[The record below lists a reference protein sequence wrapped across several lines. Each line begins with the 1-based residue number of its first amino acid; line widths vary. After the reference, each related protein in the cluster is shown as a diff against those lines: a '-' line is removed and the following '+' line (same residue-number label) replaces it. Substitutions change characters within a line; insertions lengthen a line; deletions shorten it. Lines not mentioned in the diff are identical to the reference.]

1 MARKA
6 LPKGDPIAVYN
17 PEGGYTIHLPDSIR
31 KNLAAMR
38 RLNHQMV
45 DLIAD
50 YGLIDWLVHD
60 VEMRLMTLADDILGD
75 FVLALVRNAK
85 AGNQDHKTGPGRT
98 ARDPV
103 TRTVP
108 ASS

>member
-31 KNLAAMR
+31 KNLAAIR

-50 YGLIDWLVHD
+50 YGLIDWLVDD

-75 FVLALVRNAK
+75 FVLALVKNAK
-85 AGNQDHKTGPGRT
+85 GGNHIRKTSPGTT
-98 ARDPV
+98 ARGSLSS
-103 TRTVP
+103 TVP
-108 ASS
+108 AKS

>member
-6 LPKGDPIAVYN
+6 LPEGNPIAVYD

-38 RLNHQMV
+38 QLNHQMV

-75 FVLALVRNAK
+75 FVLALVKNAK
-85 AGNQDHKTGPGRT
+85 AGKHGRKTSPGKTGQ
-98 ARDPV
+98 DPLSS
-103 TRTVP
+103 TVP